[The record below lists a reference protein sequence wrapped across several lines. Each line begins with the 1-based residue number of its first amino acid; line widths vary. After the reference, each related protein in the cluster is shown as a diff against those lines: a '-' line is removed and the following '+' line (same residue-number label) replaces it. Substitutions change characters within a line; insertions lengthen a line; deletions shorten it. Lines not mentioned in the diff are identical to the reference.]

1 MTWPEPPNYYE
12 APKHG
17 FKVTLENP
25 TFPIINPDP
34 SISDAGTSSPGLCLS
49 SRPAAECLGGGAG
62 FCFWRSSDLPTLCPA
77 VMNMRT
83 ENWGVVTGLAAFGY
97 VAGYYFGKA
106 CLPSVAPAQRLS
118 LRCSDKLQ

>member
-34 SISDAGTSSPGLCLS
+34 NITDAVT
-49 SRPAAECLGGGAG
+49 
-62 FCFWRSSDLPTLCPA
+62 
-77 VMNMRT
+77 NMRS
-83 ENWGVVTGLAAFGY
+83 ENWGVVAGLAGLGY
-97 VAGYYFGKA
+97 VAGYYFGAKVHWA
-106 CLPSVAPAQRLS
+106 KPTALFTSIFLGKSGLLWGMSDSAHRLMGFKENSKEVAANLPHVMQRES
-118 LRCSDKLQ
+118 Y

>member
-34 SISDAGTSSPGLCLS
+34 NITDAGSARAPRGILL
-49 SRPAAECLGGGAG
+49 
-62 FCFWRSSDLPTLCPA
+62 
-77 VMNMRT
+77 
-83 ENWGVVTGLAAFGY
+83 LAM
-97 VAGYYFGKA
+97 
-106 CLPSVAPAQRLS
+106 
-118 LRCSDKLQ
+118 